1 LILRNHLILF
11 FLYFFQAIQRFH
23 DKKTY
28 LIDVFREEK
37 LIIAISGKSHQIY
50 LFPTICVEGINAE
63 VVKIEETKGC
73 NMFCIGKLTTINAQY
88 NNSQS
93 TTSTL
98 SSTSSSAISTHILC
112 VAIKKVIYVYEL
124 NANIKPK
131 YKRIREIELTMQCQ
145 SMQIINN
152 QLCIGFQSEFAL
164 YSLLF
169 EEAPISLLL
178 TDEDR
183 SLDFMSKD
191 PINALMCIQIS
202 SEEYLLIFE
211 SKYYNYYFL
220 KVPFLI
226 FK

>member
-1 LILRNHLILF
+1 M
-11 FLYFFQAIQRFH
+11 
-23 DKKTY
+23 
-28 LIDVFREEK
+28 
-37 LIIAISGKSHQIY
+37 
-50 LFPTICVEGINAE
+50 
-63 VVKIEETKGC
+63 VKIEETKGC
-73 NMFCIGKLTTINAQY
+73 NMFCIGKLTTIHAQNF

-98 SSTSSSAISTHILC
+98 SSTSSSAISTSTHILC